1 MKDKIKQSLTLHTSM
16 ANFQQGLQTFLSW
29 DQRSR
34 KSEPDNKAER
44 HERLLTDMKIKE
56 KRKQN
61 RKFKI
66 SQ

>member
-1 MKDKIKQSLTLHTSM
+1 M
-16 ANFQQGLQTFLSW
+16 ANSQQGVQTFLSW

-44 HERLLTDMKIKE
+44 HERLTTDMKIKE

-61 RKFKI
+61 RKLKI